1 MPPMDAEMQ
10 KIFDAMTTLKWILP
24 LTGFVE
30 LLAGI
35 LVLFPKT
42 RTLGAI
48 MIFPIMIGIICHNA
62 TFIPSG
68 LAIAGPV
75 FLINLWMLFDNKE
88 KIKALF

>member
-1 MPPMDAEMQ
+1 
-10 KIFDAMTTLKWILP
+10 
-24 LTGFVE
+24 
-30 LLAGI
+30 
-35 LVLFPKT
+35 
-42 RTLGAI
+42 